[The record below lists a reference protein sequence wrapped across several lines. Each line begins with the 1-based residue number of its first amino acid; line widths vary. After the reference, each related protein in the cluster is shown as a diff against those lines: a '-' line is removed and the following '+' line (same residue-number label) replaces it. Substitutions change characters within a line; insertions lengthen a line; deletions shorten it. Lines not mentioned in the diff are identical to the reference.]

1 MSNQIQEKKSQSS
14 VKSENIK
21 CIQEI
26 EDLNIVGSDDVF
38 REIMESMDVLVYV
51 VNINTYEVIY
61 ANRHVKEVFDIS
73 VGDVCWKVM
82 QSKQSGPCLFCSNE
96 KLLNGNNQPGQSGRT
111 EEQNTNNGRWYDM
124 VNRAAYW
131 SNGEL
136 VRITIA
142 TDITKRKQM
151 EDSLFE
157 SNEKLNTLL
166 KNSPDTI
173 QVIDK
178 YFDILYTNEIVKAS
192 MPKEILGQNIL
203 ERIDPKYH
211 IDFGKTFKHVIENK
225 ETRSFEFKDILGK
238 WWETQIAHITIGNN
252 SYCAMLITR
261 DIDERKRMEES
272 LLESNEKLNTLL
284 KHSPDTISVINDRF
298 TILYTNKALKSKSI
312 IETLGGNFLEKIHP
326 DYQKIFQE
334 LFWEVIKLKRP
345 GVIEFKNTKGK
356 WWESKITQ
364 LTVGNN
370 SKCAMLIT
378 SDIEVRKKNDA
389 FMQQAQVELQKRIKE
404 STGELETAY
413 QQLIQSEKM
422 AALGILISG
431 IAHEINNPNSFISFN
446 IPILKDYIDAMLPIL
461 DDYSAK
467 HKDSEFV
474 GMSYSE
480 FKEDILKLLTNMEH
494 GSQRINKTVSHLK
507 EFASAQKGKEFQLVD
522 LKSIIDKSVELC
534 KNKVNKL
541 VKSFEIKLPNTPLN
555 ISTIPQSL
563 EQVLINLLINAAQSV
578 DKEDSYVQL
587 VAKVKSKSDPAVVHI
602 DILDN
607 GCGIEGDNMSN
618 IFKPF
623 YSTKNKEIGL
633 GLGLNITKKLT
644 DDIGG
649 KIEVKS
655 DFGVGSRFR
664 LILPTYT

>member
-1 MSNQIQEKKSQSS
+1 MSNQIQEKKSQSA
-14 VKSENIK
+14 VKSENKK

-82 QSKQSGPCLFCSNE
+82 QSKQSGPCLFCSNA
-96 KLLNGNNQPGQSGRT
+96 KLLNGNNRPGQSGRF

-284 KHSPDTISVINDRF
+284 KHSPDTISVINDDF

-326 DYQKIFQE
+326 DYQKIFQD

-345 GVIEFKNTKGK
+345 GIIEFKNTKSK

-378 SDIEVRKKNDA
+378 SDIEVRKKNDT

-522 LKSIIDKSVELC
+522 LGSIIDKSVELC

-541 VKSFEIKLPNTPLN
+541 VKSFEIKLPDTPLN
-555 ISTIPQSL
+555 LSTIPQSL

-587 VAKVKSKSDPAVVHI
+587 VVKVKSKSDPEVVHI
-602 DILDN
+602 DIVDN

-664 LILPTYT
+664 LILPIYT

>member
-1 MSNQIQEKKSQSS
+1 MSNQTNEEKLTPPVKIENKICIPKNPEFVSQ
-14 VKSENIK
+14 
-21 CIQEI
+21 
-26 EDLNIVGSDDVF
+26 GSNDVF
-38 REIMESMDVLVYV
+38 REIMESLDALVYV
-51 VNINTYEVIY
+51 VDINTYEVIY
-61 ANRHVKEVFDIS
+61 ANRHIKEVFDIA

-82 QSKQSGPCLFCSNE
+82 QSKQSGPCLFCRNE
-96 KLLNGNNQPGQSGRT
+96 KLLNGNKRPGQSGRF

-124 VNRAAYW
+124 ISRAAYW

-136 VRITIA
+136 VRITVA

-178 YFDILYTNEIVKAS
+178 YFDILYTNEIVKDA

-203 ERIDPKYH
+203 ERIDPEYH
-211 IDFGKTFKHVIENK
+211 VDFGKTFKHVIERK
-225 ETRSFEFKDILGK
+225 ETHSFEFKDILGK
-238 WWETQIAHITIGNN
+238 WWETEIAHITIGNN

-284 KHSPDTISVINDRF
+284 KHSPDTISVINDHF

-312 IETLGGNFLEKIHP
+312 VETLGGNFLEKIHP
-326 DYQKIFQE
+326 DFQKSFKD

-345 GVIEFKNTKGK
+345 GVVEFKNTKGK
-356 WWESKITQ
+356 WWESKIAQ

-370 SKCAMLIT
+370 SKCAMIIT

-389 FMQQAQVELQKRIKE
+389 FMQNAQVELQKRIKE

-446 IPILKDYIDAMLPIL
+446 IPILKDYIDVMLPIL
-461 DDYSAK
+461 DDYSTK

-480 FKEDILKLLTNMEH
+480 FREDLIKLLLNMEH

-507 EFASAQKGKEFQLVD
+507 EFASAQKGKEFESTD
-522 LKSIIDKSVELC
+522 LTSIIDKSVELC

-541 VKSFEIKLPNTPLN
+541 VKSFEIKLFKTPLN

-563 EQVLINLLINAAQSV
+563 EQILINLLINAAQSV
-578 DKEDSYVQL
+578 DKEDSFVKMVVQVGNQNNL
-587 VAKVKSKSDPAVVHI
+587 EVVHI
-602 DILDN
+602 DVIDN
-607 GCGIEGDNMSN
+607 GCGIEQDNMSN

-633 GLGLNITKKLT
+633 GLGLNITKKLA

-649 KIEVKS
+649 NIEVKS
-655 DFGVGSRFR
+655 DLGVGSRFR
-664 LILPTYT
+664 LTLPIYT

>member
-1 MSNQIQEKKSQSS
+1 
-14 VKSENIK
+14 
-21 CIQEI
+21 
-26 EDLNIVGSDDVF
+26 
-38 REIMESMDVLVYV
+38 
-51 VNINTYEVIY
+51 
-61 ANRHVKEVFDIS
+61 
-73 VGDVCWKVM
+73 
-82 QSKQSGPCLFCSNE
+82 
-96 KLLNGNNQPGQSGRT
+96 
-111 EEQNTNNGRWYDM
+111 
-124 VNRAAYW
+124 
-131 SNGEL
+131 
-136 VRITIA
+136 
-142 TDITKRKQM
+142 
-151 EDSLFE
+151 
-157 SNEKLNTLL
+157 
-166 KNSPDTI
+166 
-173 QVIDK
+173 
-178 YFDILYTNEIVKAS
+178 
-192 MPKEILGQNIL
+192 
-203 ERIDPKYH
+203 
-211 IDFGKTFKHVIENK
+211 
-225 ETRSFEFKDILGK
+225 
-238 WWETQIAHITIGNN
+238 
-252 SYCAMLITR
+252 
-261 DIDERKRMEES
+261 
-272 LLESNEKLNTLL
+272 NTLL
-284 KHSPDTISVINDRF
+284 KHSPDAISVINDRF

-461 DDYSAK
+461 DEYSTK

-480 FKEDILKLLTNMEH
+480 FKEDVLKLLTNMEH